1 MYYYTFHYA
10 KSGARA
16 VTGEYTGTKKEILEI
31 GCELSKEKGRIIAI
45 KRHTTGWVKES
56 SYIIADCEK
65 GKVAYCT
72 DLW

>member
-1 MYYYTFHYA
+1 MRYYTFHYA

-31 GCELSKEKGRIIAI
+31 GCELSKEKGRNIAV
-45 KRHTTGWVKES
+45 KQHVSGWVKES
-56 SYIIADCEK
+56 ATIIANCEK
-65 GKVAYCT
+65 GKVTYCA